1 MLKCYEKVYFEF
13 LDRNKDKIYYK
24 NMNDDSFI
32 FYFCNL
38 LYAFSFKGGIML
50 KKTKPKYMQIID
62 AAVVVIAEN
71 GYHQAQVSKIAKQ
84 AGVADGTI
92 YLYFKSKED
101 ILISLFEEKMGLFIG
116 KIEEMIE
123 GKSTSREKLLVLVE
137 THLSLFS
144 EDHHL
149 AIVTQ
154 LELRQSNKALR
165 LRINDVLKG
174 YLQVIDKIL
183 IEGKE
188 TGEFSQDL
196 DVRLARQM
204 IFGTIDET
212 VTSWVMNEEK
222 YKLKAL
228 APKIHHMLINGFG
241 SR

>member
-1 MLKCYEKVYFEF
+1 MIIHSYFSF
-13 LDRNKDKIYYK
+13 FTIKIL
-24 NMNDDSFI
+24 I
-32 FYFCNL
+32 
-38 LYAFSFKGGIML
+38 FKGGISL

-62 AAVVVIAEN
+62 AAVIVIAEN

-92 YLYFKSKED
+92 YLYFKNKED
-101 ILISLFEEKMGLFIG
+101 ILISLFEEKMGSF
-116 KIEEMIE
+116 IEEIDQMIA
-123 GKSTSREKLLVLVE
+123 GKGTATEKLLMMIEAHFNL
-137 THLSLFS
+137 LSA
-144 EDHHL
+144 DHHL

-154 LELRQSNKALR
+154 LELRQSNKDLR

-174 YLQVIDKIL
+174 YLKVIDKII

-188 TGEFSQDL
+188 SDEFSSDL

-212 VTSWVMNEEK
+212 ATSWVMNEEK
-222 YKLKAL
+222 YEITKLASPVHRL
-228 APKIHHMLINGFG
+228 LINGFR